1 MFSRINSCVGLLLL
15 AITISC
21 ATQKKSPTIISEKL
35 ITAPVQKSTGAYLIQ
50 PGNKLLIHNLNWSSR
65 LFPEPDKIE
74 NRQSISESGYPAQ
87 VNSEGNINMPEIG
100 KIHVSGLTRSQ
111 LADSLIYRYKDII
124 RDPIFDVEITN
135 LRVKVLGACTIQG
148 LVTLD
153 KETQTLDE
161 VLAKAGGIKY
171 NEAGNSI
178 QIIRGDGKEQKI
190 IEYDFQQMGNPQIMN
205 ISVFDNDI
213 IYVPPSREGIRSVR
227 LSRKLVILQ
236 PVLIALNLALLIVN
250 ITR

>member
-1 MFSRINSCVGLLLL
+1 MFSRINFCVALWLLL
-15 AITISC
+15 ISC
-21 ATQKKSPTIISEKL
+21 TTQKKSPSIISEKL

-50 PGNKLLIHNLNWSSR
+50 PGNKLLIYNLNWSTP
-65 LFPEPDKIE
+65 LFPEPDKIQ
-74 NRQSISESGYPAQ
+74 NGQSISENGYSTQ
-87 VNSEGNINMPEIG
+87 VNPEGNINMPEIG
-100 KIHVSGLTRSQ
+100 KIHVSRLTRSQ
-111 LADSLIYRYKDII
+111 LVDLLALRYKDII
-124 RDPIFDVEITN
+124 REPIFEVEITN

-153 KETQTLDE
+153 KETQTLGE

-171 NEAGNSI
+171 NEAGNTI
-178 QIIRGDGKEQKI
+178 QIIRENGEEQKI
-190 IEYDFQQMGNPQIMN
+190 IEYDFHQLADPGIMN
-205 ISVFDNDI
+205 LLVFDNDV
-213 IYVPPSREGIRSVR
+213 IYVQPSREGIRSVK

>member
-1 MFSRINSCVGLLLL
+1 MFSRIISCVALWLLFIGCT
-15 AITISC
+15 A
-21 ATQKKSPTIISEKL
+21 QKKSPSLISEKL
-35 ITAPVQKSTGAYLIQ
+35 ITAPVQKSTGAYLLR
-50 PGNKLLIHNLNWSSR
+50 PGNRLLIHNLNWSSR
-65 LFPEPDKIE
+65 LFPEPDKIQ
-74 NRQSISESGYPAQ
+74 NSQSISENGYPVQ
-87 VNSEGNINMPEIG
+87 VNEGGDIIMPEIG
-100 KIHVSGLTRSQ
+100 KFHVAGLTRSQ
-111 LADSLIYRYKDII
+111 LTDSLASRYSDII
-124 RDPIFDVEITN
+124 REPIFEVEITN

-153 KETQTLDE
+153 KETQTLGE

-171 NEAGNSI
+171 NEAGNTI

-190 IEYDFQQMGNPQIMN
+190 IEYDFHQLGNPEIMN
-205 ISVFDNDI
+205 LPVSDNDI
-213 IYVPPSREGIRSVR
+213 VYIPPSKEGIRSVK

>member
-1 MFSRINSCVGLLLL
+1 MFSRIISCVAVWLFL
-15 AITISC
+15 ISC
-21 ATQKKSPTIISEKL
+21 TIQKKSPSVISEKL

-65 LFPEPDKIE
+65 LFPEPDKIQ
-74 NRQSISESGYPAQ
+74 NNQS
-87 VNSEGNINMPEIG
+87 NSENGYTIQVGPQGSITMPEIG
-100 KIHVSGLTRSQ
+100 KIHVAGLTKSQ
-111 LADSLIYRYKDII
+111 LADSLSFRYKDIV
-124 RDPIFDVEITN
+124 REPIFEVEITN

-153 KETQTLDE
+153 KETQSLGE

-171 NEAGNSI
+171 NEAGNII

-190 IEYDFQQMGNPQIMN
+190 IEYGFHQLGDPGIMN
-205 ISVFDNDI
+205 LPVFDNDV
-213 IYVPPSREGIRSVR
+213 IYIPPSKEGIRSVK
-227 LSRKLVILQ
+227 LSRKLIILQ